1 MIFFACLLIVCRETL
16 QCLGRKVDSRFDRS
30 ELDVFLVLRDGF
42 GILARQVREYSIS
55 IVDEQGRKTY
65 ILGQPEGI
73 SISRR
78 VFQVQFLVHVEP
90 EILGDGTVLGVQPV
104 PCLVNVTN
112 QSIT

>member
-1 MIFFACLLIVCRETL
+1 MILFACLLIVCRETL

-42 GILARQVREYSIS
+42 GILARQVREYSI
-55 IVDEQGRKTY
+55 VDEQGRKTY

-78 VFQVQFLVHVEP
+78 IFQVQFLVNVESK
-90 EILGDGTVLGVQPV
+90 ILGGGTVLGVQSV
-104 PCLVNVTN
+104 SCLVKVTK
-112 QSIT
+112 QSIMI